1 MENTEW
7 LEIENL
13 EEDDYPITEYDLI
26 STPNDFNV
34 MTLTNFIDAGVVKIP
49 GFQRNY
55 VWELSRASKLI
66 ESFIIGLPVPQ
77 IFLYEE
83 ARNSYLVIDGQQ
95 RLMTI
100 YYFIKGR
107 FPKQE
112 KRVEI
117 RNIFSEKGVIP
128 KEIIGDDNFFSN
140 FNLKLSSP
148 TKGQRNKFNGKNY
161 QTLGED
167 QTSLNL
173 RTLRSILVKPSKQ
186 DEKSDSSIYELFN
199 RLNTGGVNLSSQ
211 EIRVTLYHSEFMQA
225 MIHLNNNPKWR
236 TLLSI
241 PIDLHMKDVEI
252 ILRAFA
258 ILLDLENYAQPMTNF
273 INTFSKKMKSL
284 RNEKI
289 KLIEEIFNKFCTNSS
304 IYDKTVFKTKNNRF
318 SSVLFEAVFYHS
330 CIDAV
335 NGDLEKL
342 IKIDEAKIL
351 QLKSDKDFLQDSTA
365 GTTTNTDV
373 VKRRIQ
379 KAGEILK

>member
-1 MENTEW
+1 MENSEW

-13 EEDDYPITEYDLI
+13 EDDVYPITEYDLV

-55 VWELSRASKLI
+55 VWELTRASKLI

-100 YYFIKGR
+100 FYFIKGR
-107 FPKQE
+107 FPKQD

-117 RNIFSEKGVIP
+117 RNIFSQKGVIP
-128 KEIIGDDNFFSN
+128 KEIIGEDNFFTN
-140 FNLKLSSP
+140 FNLKLSTP
-148 TKGQRNKFNGKNY
+148 TKGQKNKYNGKNY
-161 QTLGED
+161 QTLGD
-167 QTSLNL
+167 DKTSLDL

-186 DEKSDSSIYELFN
+186 DDSSDSSIYELFN

-211 EIRVTLYHSEFMQA
+211 EIRVTLYHSDFMQL
-225 MIHLNNNPKWR
+225 IIQLNNNSNWR
-236 TLLSI
+236 SLLGI
-241 PIDLHMKDVEI
+241 PVDLHMKDVEI

-284 RNEKI
+284 KI
-289 KLIEEIFNKFCTNSS
+289 DKITLIENIFNTFCLNS
-304 IYDKTVFKTKNNRF
+304 IGFENNLFRTKNNRF
-318 SSVLFEAVFYHS
+318 SSVLFEAVYYHS
-330 CIDAV
+330 CIDSIE
-335 NGDLEKL
+335 GDLS
-342 IKIDEAKIL
+342 KIRKIEESKII
-351 QLKSDKDFLQDSTA
+351 QLKTDKDFLQDSTA
-365 GTTTNTDV
+365 GTTTNTEV
-373 VKRRIQ
+373 VKRRIK
-379 KAGEILK
+379 KAGEILL